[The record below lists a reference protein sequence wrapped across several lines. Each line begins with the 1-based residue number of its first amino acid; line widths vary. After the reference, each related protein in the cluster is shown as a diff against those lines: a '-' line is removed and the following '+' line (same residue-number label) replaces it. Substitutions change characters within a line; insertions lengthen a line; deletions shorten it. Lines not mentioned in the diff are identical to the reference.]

1 MFFFLLSSD
10 DDSSGMNPM
19 VSKFAEEIDSDTEYV
34 VDTANSI
41 QDKDDLEND
50 DITKVLPAGRGDGK
64 GRTRPQQP
72 AGGFGSLFTNVTDH
86 SLLSKTAEEDD
97 LDDFLGEDAAADHHL
112 DTSITSGPTFQDH
125 DGYDSL

>member
-1 MFFFLLSSD
+1 
-10 DDSSGMNPM
+10 MNPM

-72 AGGFGSLFTNVTDH
+72 AVGFGSLFTNVTDH